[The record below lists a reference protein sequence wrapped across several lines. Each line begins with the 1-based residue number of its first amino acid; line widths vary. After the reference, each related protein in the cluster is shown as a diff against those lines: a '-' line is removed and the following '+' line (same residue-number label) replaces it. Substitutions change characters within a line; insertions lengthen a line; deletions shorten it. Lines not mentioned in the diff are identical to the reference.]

1 MNSADLT
8 LFVNV
13 ADAGSFNKA
22 AQLAELSTP
31 ALSKRISN
39 LEQALGV
46 QLIHRTT
53 RRLSLT
59 EAGERLYVH
68 AKSIE
73 GQVNDAIAS
82 ISAFSNGISGNIKI
96 SVPTISGELLLAE
109 AIADFC
115 QIYPNITVDMR
126 LENDFVNLVEE
137 GLDLAVRT
145 GKLEDSSLIAKPLI
159 QSNWVV
165 CCSPSYLKKHG
176 EIPNIEALKSHNCLA
191 YTYQAQGSFDW
202 RFTKNQ
208 REKVNAATQ
217 KNIEESVRIKG
228 SLATNNAQ
236 ALRKAALSS
245 FGIVYVPRCCVY
257 EDLQKGSLVTIL
269 PDYQPRQLGVY
280 AIYPYT
286 KHLPEKVK
294 RLIEHIKNAYQDKK
308 EYF

>member
-1 MNSADLT
+1 MNAADLT

-22 AQLAELSTP
+22 AQQAGLSTP
-31 ALSKRISN
+31 ALSKRISR
-39 LEQALGV
+39 LEQDLGV

-53 RRLSLT
+53 RRLNLT
-59 EAGERLYVH
+59 EAGESLYVH
-68 AKSIE
+68 AKNIE
-73 GQVNDAIAS
+73 GQVSDAVAS
-82 ISAFSNGISGNIKI
+82 VSAFSHGLSGNIKI

-109 AIADFC
+109 AIAEFC
-115 QIYPNITVDMR
+115 QMYPNITVDMR

-145 GKLEDSSLIAKPLI
+145 GKLEDSSLIAKKLI

-165 CCSPSYLKKHG
+165 CCSPSYIEKYG
-176 EIPNIEALKSHNCLA
+176 EVTCLEALKEHNCLA

-202 RFTKNQ
+202 RFVKN
-208 REKVNAATQ
+208 EIGKDS
-217 KNIEESVRIKG
+217 IEESVRISG

-236 ALRKAALSS
+236 ALRKAALAG

-257 EDLQKGSLVTIL
+257 EDLQKGALQVIL
-269 PDYQPRQLGVY
+269 TDYKPRQLGVY
-280 AIYPYT
+280 AIYPFT
-286 KHLPEKVK
+286 KYLPEKLK
-294 RLIEHIKNAYQDKK
+294 LLIEHIRQAYQDKK

>member
-1 MNSADLT
+1 LNSADLT
-8 LFVNV
+8 LFVYV
-13 ADAGSFNKA
+13 VEKGSFNKA

-39 LEQALGV
+39 LERALGV

-59 EAGERLYVH
+59 EAGENLYVH

-82 ISAFSNGISGNIKI
+82 VSAFSQGLSGTIKI

-115 QIYPNITVDMR
+115 QTHPNITVDMR
-126 LENDFVNLVEE
+126 LENGFVNLVEE

-165 CCSPSYLKKHG
+165 CCSPSYLEKHG
-176 EIPNIEALKSHNCLA
+176 EISNIEELTNHNCLA

-202 RFTKNQ
+202 RFT
-208 REKVNAATQ
+208 EKKPHN
-217 KNIEESVRIKG
+217 NSIEKSVRISG

-236 ALRKAALSS
+236 ALRKAALAG

-257 EDLQKGSLVTIL
+257 EDLQAGTLVTIL
-269 PDYQPRQLGVY
+269 TNYQPRQLGVY

-294 RLIEHIKNAYQDKK
+294 RLIEHIKKAYQDKK

>member
-8 LFVNV
+8 LFVYV
-13 ADAGSFNKA
+13 VDSGSFNKA
-22 AQLAELSTP
+22 ALKAGLSTP
-31 ALSKRISN
+31 ALSKKISK

-59 EAGERLYVH
+59 EAGENLYVH
-68 AKSIE
+68 AKNIE
-73 GQVNDAIAS
+73 GQVSDAIAS
-82 ISAFSNGISGNIKI
+82 VSAFSQGISGHIKI

-109 AIADFC
+109 AIAEFC
-115 QIYPNITVDMR
+115 QMYPNITVDMR
-126 LENDFVNLVEE
+126 LDNGFADLLEE
-137 GLDLAVRT
+137 GLDLVIRT

-165 CCSPSYLKKHG
+165 CCSPKYVEKHG
-176 EIPNIEALKSHNCLA
+176 EIKSLEMLKNHNCLA

-202 RFTKNQ
+202 RFTKNG
-208 REKVNAATQ
+208 V
-217 KNIEESVRIKG
+217 EECVRISG

-236 ALRKAALSS
+236 ALRKAALAG

-257 EDLQKGSLVTIL
+257 EDLQQGTLVPIL
-269 PDYQPRQLGVY
+269 SEFQPRQLGVY
-280 AIYPYT
+280 GVYPFT
-286 KHLPEKVK
+286 KYLPKK
-294 RLIEHIKNAYQDKK
+294 LKLLIAHIKQAYENKK

>member
-8 LFVNV
+8 LFVYV
-13 ADAGSFNKA
+13 SDTGSFNKA

-31 ALSKRISN
+31 ALSKRISR
-39 LEQALGV
+39 LEQDLGV

-53 RRLSLT
+53 RRLNLT
-59 EAGERLYVH
+59 EAGENLYIH
-68 AKSIE
+68 AKNIE
-73 GQVNDAIAS
+73 GQVSDAIAS
-82 ISAFSNGISGNIKI
+82 VSAFSHGLSGNIKI

-109 AIADFC
+109 AIAEFC
-115 QIYPNITVDMR
+115 QMYPNITVDMR
-126 LENDFVNLVEE
+126 LENDFVNLLEE

-165 CCSPSYLKKHG
+165 CCSTSYIEKYG
-176 EIPNIEALKSHNCLA
+176 EAASLDALKEHNCLA

-202 RFTKNQ
+202 RFVKN
-208 REKVNAATQ
+208 EIGKDS
-217 KNIEESVRIKG
+217 IEESVRISG

-236 ALRKAALSS
+236 ALRKAALAG

-257 EDLQKGSLVTIL
+257 EDLQKGSLQAIL
-269 PDYQPRQLGVY
+269 TDYQPRQLGVY
-280 AIYPYT
+280 AIYPFT
-286 KHLPEKVK
+286 KYLPEKLK
-294 RLIEHIKNAYQDKK
+294 LLIEHIKQAYQNKR